1 MPDSSVASLPPHAV
15 ERAVKLSYM
24 QAMLGSIYVASTG
37 GMFLTGYAL
46 KLGANNVQIGL
57 LTAIPMLCVVA
68 QLFTSAIVERGT
80 SRRTLTLTAALTNVL
95 GWVLIIMIPYAAAGL
110 SATTRIGLLTAIV
123 SLGAFFAHVQGNAR
137 SSWVGDLVPAQ
148 MRGKFFGRI
157 TMFAG
162 FIAMG
167 FALAEGLFLDYVKN
181 MGIAAFS
188 VLFVFGMLFGLA
200 NAALFVPQPDV
211 PLHHQEDRPTFLA
224 MVRGAFA
231 NGPLMMLM
239 LFHLFWQVQMI
250 GAPFYPVYMLRDMR
264 MPFFGVG
271 LINAAAQVT
280 VLATSPLWGRIVDRY
295 GCRPVLV
302 ACTAALVPISADL
315 DLDDHTAADLHDGD
329 PSELAVRG
337 NRRGRQRGDHDA
349 AVQGDAQCR
358 AERAVRDLL
367 AVRGDGAGAAAGDR
381 RLPARLG
388 QGMGLAAGGPAGDVR
403 GAGGLSAGGGL
414 DGQAD
419 REPGSRRTQE
429 LLRHLPRHLVGGR
442 VAT

>member
-302 ACTAALVPISADL
+302 ACTAALVPIPLIWIWMTTPLRIYMTVIPLNLLCGVIGAGVSVAITTLLYKVTPSAGRSVQFAIYSLFVVMVPAPLPVIGGYLPAWVKAWGLPLADL
-315 DLDDHTAADLHDGD
+315 RVTFVVPVVFLL
-329 PSELAVRG
+329 
-337 NRRGRQRGDHDA
+337 A
-349 AVQGDAQCR
+349 AVWTAKRIG
-358 AERAVRDLL
+358 
-367 AVRGDGAGAAAGDR
+367 
-381 RLPARLG
+381 
-388 QGMGLAAGGPAGDVR
+388 
-403 GAGGLSAGGGL
+403 
-414 DGQAD
+414 
-419 REPGSRRTQE
+419 EPGSRRTQE